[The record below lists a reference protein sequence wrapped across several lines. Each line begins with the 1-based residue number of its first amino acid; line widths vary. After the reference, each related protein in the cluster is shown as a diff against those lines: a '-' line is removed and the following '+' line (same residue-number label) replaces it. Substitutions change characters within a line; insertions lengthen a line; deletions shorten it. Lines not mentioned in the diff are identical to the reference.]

1 MRKTEHNKS
10 KPNKL
15 RFYPPKRSGNL
26 PKVDEEVREN
36 IKKFLGEI
44 DGNLEFK
51 YYRNL
56 KQEVPSL
63 TKGRCSYCG
72 KYTELSIEHYRPK
85 DAIAIDLNSPRELS
99 KPGYFW
105 LASDWYNLHPAC
117 TPCNILK
124 KREVIDLNT
133 KNSCSKV
140 VGKGNLFPLYGN
152 SIHAP
157 LSIEVECKESLSLSS
172 RKVKKE
178 KPLLLNPSKL
188 RPQDIFRYGTI
199 ANRRGKLLVLAPK
212 VGISA
217 YKQSIA
223 QTTIDILG
231 LNSKEHSKA
240 RMDTYTLVN
249 DAIANI
255 ESIEDFDDEDYLEAL
270 NKLHTYIDESN
281 TASYLG
287 MVEVT
292 FGSKLKLLADELD
305 QHIGFEAS
313 TEKSLLSIANSIDR
327 FLNAKGYEVE
337 QEFEEL

>member
-10 KPNKL
+10 KPDKL
-15 RFYPPKRSGNL
+15 RFYPPKKSGNP
-26 PKVDEEVREN
+26 PKVDEEVRDN
-36 IKKFLGEI
+36 IKRYLGEI
-44 DGNLEFK
+44 DGGLVFK
-51 YYRNL
+51 YYANL
-56 KQEVPSL
+56 KHQVPLL

-72 KYTELSIEHYRPK
+72 KYAELSIEHYRPK
-85 DAIAIDLNSPRELS
+85 DGIAIDLSHPRQLS

-124 KREVIDLNT
+124 KREIINLNT
-133 KNSCSKV
+133 KKSHPKV
-140 VGKGNLFPLYGN
+140 VGKGNLFPLYN
-152 SIHAP
+152 DTVHAP
-157 LSIEVECKESLSLSS
+157 LSIRIDCRESLSLSS

-178 KPLLLNPSKL
+178 KPLLLNPSKFH
-188 RPQDIFRYGTI
+188 PKDIFSYGTI
-199 ANRRGKLLVLAPK
+199 GSQRGKLLVLVPK

-217 YKQSIA
+217 YKQAIA

-249 DAIANI
+249 DTISNI
-255 ESIEDFDDEDYLEAL
+255 ESIEDFDDDDYLEAL
-270 NKLHTYIDESN
+270 SKIHTYIDESS

-292 FGSKLKLLADELD
+292 LGTKLKLLADELD
-305 QHIGFEAS
+305 QHLGFEAT
-313 TEKSLLSIANSIDR
+313 TEKSLLSIASSIDR
-327 FLNAKGYEVE
+327 FLGAKGYAVE
-337 QEFEEL
+337 QEFEAL